1 MMRSPSRFVH
11 AYLVPAVMSRFFP
24 IAAGVCIGV
33 MMAGMLGDVPTW
45 LDLLSRAGVVSM
57 AIIALIVHRS
67 IAR

>member
-1 MMRSPSRFVH
+1 MTRTPSRFVH
-11 AYLVPAVMSRFFP
+11 AYLVPAVMSRYFP

-33 MMAGMLGDVPTW
+33 VMAGMLGDVPLW

-57 AIIALIVHRS
+57 AIISIVAHRS